1 MAKIYLD
8 NGEGFIIASPNAIIY
23 GSSGN
28 ENVTINSSVT
38 GVTTDQNIEKVI
50 FGGAIGDYKFK
61 QAGNTLMVYGLDGVT
76 SYAVMPLQGDSDG
89 TQMQFGASTYDA
101 KLTSGVMKLGGSTV
115 GDTIASTTGVS
126 AGSTSTATTGSTT
139 TTTPTTPTTVGSFN
153 LDKSIE
159 VNANATKFSVTN
171 TGYYALST
179 LEDTNVKTLYQS
191 SYVLWDKKD
200 ITYSFNTTAPAE
212 YANYTSRNLTD
223 GFKELSSWQKD
234 SARDTFKDLS
244 NYLNMTFNEVSSNG
258 DIRFSSINL
267 SGNEAGL
274 AFQYFAMF
282 KTMAN
287 AEINGDIFL
296 SNVLQVDPQYLTAS
310 GNAYGSYGRVA
321 IYHEVGHAMGLSHP
335 FESFL
340 GGPTL
345 SVDEDN
351 RQYTVMSYTDKAPFV
366 VNNHKYSGEAYT
378 PGYSIYDIDALQ
390 TMYGANTSYK
400 TGDDTYTFNGKTPY
414 YLTIWDAGGHDK
426 IDASTSSGDCV
437 INLNSNTLSS
447 VNLQQYINPDMY
459 RGENNLGIVKGVAIE
474 DVATGL
480 GNDKITDNV
489 VNNAIDCQ
497 GGDDS
502 IYLYFG
508 GYDTVIGGSG
518 TDNVYVKDNAGAVT
532 KATNSDGTITIVG
545 SYFSA
550 VLSGIEKIYYGDG
563 SSDVIA

>member
-1 MAKIYLD
+1 MA
-8 NGEGFIIASPNAIIY
+8 
-23 GSSGN
+23 
-28 ENVTINSSVT
+28 
-38 GVTTDQNIEKVI
+38 
-50 FGGAIGDYKFK
+50 
-61 QAGNTLMVYGLDGVT
+61 
-76 SYAVMPLQGDSDG
+76 
-89 TQMQFGASTYDA
+89 
-101 KLTSGVMKLGGSTV
+101 
-115 GDTIASTTGVS
+115 
-126 AGSTSTATTGSTT
+126 
-139 TTTPTTPTTVGSFN
+139 
-153 LDKSIE
+153 
-159 VNANATKFSVTN
+159 
-171 TGYYALST
+171 
-179 LEDTNVKTLYQS
+179 

-200 ITYSFNTTAPAE
+200 ITYSFNMTAPAE

-267 SGNEAGL
+267 LGNESGNESGI
-274 AFQYFAMF
+274 AFYYIAMS
-282 KTMAN
+282 N
-287 AEINGDIFL
+287 AEINGDVFL
-296 SNVLQVDPQYLTAS
+296 SNFLQTES
-310 GNAYGSYGRVA
+310 SNAFRSYSREV
-321 IYHEVGHAMGLSHP
+321 ISHEVGHAMGLKHP

-351 RQYTVMSYTDKAPFV
+351 KQYTVMSYTNKASYV
-366 VNNHKYSGEAYT
+366 VDGYKYSAEANM

-390 TMYGANTSYK
+390 AMYGANISYK
-400 TGDDTYTFNGKTPY
+400 AGDDTYTFNGKTPY

-426 IDASTSSGDCV
+426 IDASTSNGDCV

-447 VNLQQYINPDMY
+447 VNLQQYTNPIIY

-502 IYLYFG
+502 VYLYFG

-518 TDNVYVKDNAGAVT
+518 TDSVYVKDNAGAVT

-550 VLSGIEKIYYGDG
+550 VLNGIEKIYYGDG

>member
-8 NGEGFIIASPNAIIY
+8 NGEGFTIASPNAIIY

-38 GVTTDQNIEKVI
+38 GVTNDQNIEKVI

-76 SYAVMPLQGDSDG
+76 SYAAMPLQGDSDG
-89 TQMQFGASTYDA
+89 TQMQFGTSTYDA
-101 KLTSGVMKLGGSTV
+101 KLASGVMKLGGSTV

-126 AGSTSTATTGSTT
+126 AGTSAATGATNGSSAETN
-139 TTTPTTPTTVGSFN
+139 GA
-153 LDKSIE
+153 
-159 VNANATKFSVTN
+159 VNVSAAKFSATN
-171 TGYYALST
+171 TGYSTLSS
-179 LEDTNVKTLYQS
+179 LEDTNVKTLYMA

-200 ITYSFNTTAPAE
+200 ITYSFNMTAPAE

-267 SGNEAGL
+267 LGNESGNESGI
-274 AFQYFAMF
+274 AFYYIAMS
-282 KTMAN
+282 N
-287 AEINGDIFL
+287 AEINGDVFL
-296 SNVLQVDPQYLTAS
+296 SNFLQTES
-310 GNAYGSYGRVA
+310 SNAFRSYSREV
-321 IYHEVGHAMGLSHP
+321 ISHEVGHAMGLKHP

-351 RQYTVMSYTDKAPFV
+351 KQYTVMSYTNKASYV
-366 VNNHKYSGEAYT
+366 VDGYKYSAEANM

-390 TMYGANTSYK
+390 AMYGANISYK
-400 TGDDTYTFNGKTPY
+400 AGDDTYTFNGKTPY

-426 IDASTSSGDCV
+426 IDASTSNGDCV

-447 VNLQQYINPDMY
+447 VNLQQYTNPIIY

-502 IYLYFG
+502 VYLYFG

-518 TDNVYVKDNAGAVT
+518 TDSVYVKDNVGAVT

-550 VLSGIEKIYYGDG
+550 VLTGIEKIYYGDG
-563 SSDVIA
+563 SSDAIA